1 MAQMVNTIIY
11 SWLENFSVVCGS
23 FRNNNKN
30 HSLSIISFPNNFF
43 KTIINTLFLAGQQ
56 FFVGHTAIFQLK

>member
-1 MAQMVNTIIY
+1 MAQMVNRAIH
-11 SWLENFSVVCGS
+11 SWLENFSMVCGS

-43 KTIINTLFLAGQQ
+43 KANINILFLASQQ
-56 FFVGHTAIFQLK
+56 FFVGHTAILQLK